1 MEEYW
6 CVAVPGHNHYPQ
18 LAGRGVAVGG
28 CSPRRFQ
35 PHQCLGQCCGSPGPH
50 NGTYQKAAAPRSV
63 GGGWYLVSSAGGRT
77 TKHRSSR
84 SLRAVRPAGI
94 ETAPR
99 WDKHRPRG
107 PETLHMLGKH
117 KPAETPP
124 RGCCRFQPPLVVVPP
139 VTTTQLESDPA
150 KGSPE
155 VPGVS

>member
-63 GGGWYLVSSAGGRT
+63 GAWGADRVESRGACNTRPNVRMVDRRSGHRTISLPQRAGSACRKQIVEITDRLRLGRLLV
-77 TKHRSSR
+77 
-84 SLRAVRPAGI
+84 
-94 ETAPR
+94 R
-99 WDKHRPRG
+99 WDIQPTGSHG
-107 PETLHMLGKH
+107 TAHL
-117 KPAETPP
+117 PAD
-124 RGCCRFQPPLVVVPP
+124 G
-139 VTTTQLESDPA
+139 
-150 KGSPE
+150 
-155 VPGVS
+155 

>member
-77 TKHRSSR
+77 SSDRVFRDLSVLDTPKVSKIGLLDSISGDRGRTTESGRVSRLSR
-84 SLRAVRPAGI
+84 S
-94 ETAPR
+94 
-99 WDKHRPRG
+99 
-107 PETLHMLGKH
+107 
-117 KPAETPP
+117 
-124 RGCCRFQPPLVVVPP
+124 C
-139 VTTTQLESDPA
+139 
-150 KGSPE
+150 
-155 VPGVS
+155 